1 MSPIGPVGGA
11 SISFRPNSYGR
22 FEAVEQRAQD
32 QALSRQRINDLRR
45 IDSDLSQLRELLE
58 GLAGQAAGLGRAGG
72 SKRGHEASA
81 ISRSALDVGGP
92 TFTTLRSTGEINAIP
107 TSFSPFGPSVNGN
120 STTLPTIGGVYD
132 GDQGD
137 DTLTFEFR
145 QNRQVG
151 DDALRIRVYDGSGRR
166 IQTLRYDNLAP
177 GTPVTLRNGLT
188 LSLSAGSVS
197 RRDTFQVQVFE
208 SVGSVVDT
216 SKPFD
221 GTRNDQ
227 PNLEPGLAVSAG
239 TFEVN
244 GVSIDVA
251 ADDSIDSV
259 LAKISASGAGVD
271 ATFDSASERIVLTST
286 TPGSEGRVVLA
297 NDTSGFLAATKLAT
311 AVEVLGSDS
320 EDTLFDPIAEVAA
333 LSGITAGLFQVNGLS
348 IDVDPAQDSLADV
361 IDRING
367 SEAGARASFDPSTQR
382 FSIASTASGQ
392 PISLADGDTGF
403 FSTLQIEPGVYEA
416 SRRGG
421 GSTLPFQRRRELR
434 EDLLDT
440 SRAFE
445 DLMRRELGKEATDD
459 VSPLR
464 ESLGALLEARLG
476 GSAARAAS
484 RVGFSLDRAEGGPSF
499 GVDSQRLE
507 QALRGKPRDVHALL
521 FGERSEPG
529 LLEALSTE
537 LDAVQGQLDALLGRG
552 SSPRGLVDL
561 FA

>member
-1 MSPIGPVGGA
+1 MSPIGRIDGG

-22 FEAVEQRAQD
+22 FESLEQRAQD

-45 IDSDLSQLRELLE
+45 IDSDLSQLRELIDR
-58 GLAGQAAGLGRAGG
+58 LAGQATGLGRAGSSRRG
-72 SKRGHEASA
+72 SEASA

-92 TFTTLRSTGEINAIP
+92 TFTTVRSTGEINAIP
-107 TSFSPFGPSVNGN
+107 TSFSPFGPSVDGN
-120 STTLPTIGGVYD
+120 STTLPTIGGIYD

-137 DTLTFEFR
+137 DVLTFEFR

-151 DDALRIRVYDGSGRR
+151 DDGLRIRVYDGSGSH
-166 IQTLRYDNLAP
+166 IQTLRYDGLAP
-177 GTPVTLRNGLT
+177 DTPVTLRNGLT

-197 RRDTFQVQVFE
+197 RRDTFQVQVFQ

-227 PNLEPGLAVSAG
+227 PNLEPGLPVSAG
-239 TFEVN
+239 SFEVN
-244 GVSIDVA
+244 GVRVDVT

-259 LAKISASGAGVD
+259 LTKINASGAGVGAAFD
-271 ATFDSASERIVLTST
+271 AASERIVLTST
-286 TPGSEGRVVLA
+286 TPGSEGRVVLE

-311 AVEVLGSDS
+311 AAEVRGSDG

-333 LSGITAGLFQVNGLS
+333 LSSITAGLFQINELS
-348 IDVDPAQDSLADV
+348 IDVDPARDSLADV
-361 IDRING
+361 IDRINN
-367 SEAGARASFDPSTQR
+367 SEAGALASFDPSTQR

-392 PISLADGDTGF
+392 PISLADGDTAF

-416 SRRGG
+416 QRRGG
-421 GSTLPFQRRRELR
+421 GSSLPFQRRRELR

-440 SRAFE
+440 SRALE

-464 ESLGALLEARLG
+464 ETLSALLEARLG
-476 GSAARAAS
+476 GSAARGAA
-484 RVGFSLDRAEGGPSF
+484 RVGLSLDRAESDSALGI
-499 GVDSQRLE
+499 DSQRLE
-507 QALRGKPRDVHALL
+507 QALRSKPRDVFKLL
-521 FGERSEPG
+521 FGERSDPG
-529 LLEALSTE
+529 LLEALSAE
-537 LDAVQGQLDALLGRG
+537 LETVQGQLDALLGRG
-552 SSPRGLVDL
+552 SAPRGLIDL